1 MHKFFHEADA
11 IAEKIEFHVQIK
23 EGEVLLEPVI
33 KQVEEQLEVQAT
45 EAAEKEIEKLT
56 K

>member
-11 IAEKIEFHVQIK
+11 IEKKFHVQIQ
-23 EGEVLLEPVI
+23 EGEVLLQPVI
-33 KQVEEQLEVQAT
+33 KQVDKQLEVQAT